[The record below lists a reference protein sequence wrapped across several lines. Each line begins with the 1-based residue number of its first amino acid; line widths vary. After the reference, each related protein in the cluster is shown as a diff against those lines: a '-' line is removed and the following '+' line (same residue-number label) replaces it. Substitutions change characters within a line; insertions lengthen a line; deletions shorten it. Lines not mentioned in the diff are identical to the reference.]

1 MGEETVTGPGKMGGP
16 SLLQGAGAF
25 TEQSRG
31 DEQVTA
37 PAGHTD
43 CPTVSEAGVG

>member
-1 MGEETVTGPGKMGGP
+1 MAGPGKMGGP
-16 SLLQGAGAF
+16 SLLQGAGAL
-25 TEQSRG
+25 TERSRG

-43 CPTVSEAGVG
+43 SPTVSEAGVG